1 MPATL
6 DLLLSEPIATIN
18 PNIYGHFIEHL
29 GACVYDGVWL
39 DHQIC
44 TDVVEAL
51 KQIRPP
57 IIRWPGG
64 CFADDYHWQ
73 DGIGPPNNRPKRV
86 NLHWGNVIESNHF
99 GTHEFIQFC
108 RAIGAQPYISG
119 NVGSGSPR
127 ELRDWV
133 EYCNHPSGSTLSDLR
148 RTNGADQPFN
158 VQFWGVGN
166 EPWGCGGHFTPEDYA
181 TEYRRFATY
190 LRGFGDTPLHLIAA
204 GPDGNDLDWTRRFFE
219 KLGGAD
225 IPVRHPSTINAFAPH
240 YYCGTAGTA
249 TEYTDAQWYEL
260 LDKAAKME
268 DLIVQQRKLM
278 DQFDPQ
284 RRINLIIDEWGT
296 WHPPTPPRAT
306 GGLSASALR
315 QPPLLWQ
322 QNTLRDALV
331 AAITLNIFNRHADKI
346 AMANI
351 AQSLNVLQALLL
363 TENGKLIRTPTYHIY
378 DLYKNHQGARSIR
391 IESAPDLCASASIKN
406 TTLTLT
412 VVNPKIAEPVETQ
425 INLHG
430 ASAILI
436 RQTIL
441 TDPDIHAHNTFTEP
455 TRLIPSDPRVLPLRG
470 HSFPFNFP
478 AQSLTRLEMS
488 LA

>member
-1 MPATL
+1 MSATL

-29 GACVYDGVWL
+29 GTCIYEGLWL
-39 DHQIC
+39 PDQGLC
-44 TDVVEAL
+44 PDVIDAL
-51 KQIRPP
+51 RPLRPP
-57 IIRWPGG
+57 ILRWPGG

-73 DGIGPPNNRPKRV
+73 DGIGPREQRPRRV
-86 NLHWGNVIESNHF
+86 NLHWGGVVEPNHF

-108 RAIGAQPYISG
+108 RAIGAHPYISG

-133 EYCNHPSGSTLSDLR
+133 EYCNHPAGSTLSDLR
-148 RTNGADQPFN
+148 RQNSAEQPFN

-166 EPWGCGGHFTPEDYA
+166 EPWGCGGHFTPQDYA
-181 TEYRRFATY
+181 KEYRRFATY

-204 GPDGNDLDWTRRFFE
+204 GPDGNDLEWTHCFFDE
-219 KLGGAD
+219 LKSY
-225 IPVRHPSTINAFAPH
+225 PVFSRIHGFAAH
-240 YYCGTAGTA
+240 YYCGTAGSA
-249 TEYTDAQWYEL
+249 TEYTEEQWYEL
-260 LDKAAKME
+260 LQKASKIE
-268 DLIVQQRKLM
+268 ELICRQRDLM
-278 DQFDPQ
+278 DEFDPQ
-284 RRINLIIDEWGT
+284 RKISLVIDEWGT
-296 WHPPTPPRAT
+296 WHPPTPGRNPAF
-306 GGLSASALR
+306 
-315 QPPLLWQ
+315 LWQ

-331 AAITLNIFNRHADKI
+331 AAITLNIFNRHADKV

-351 AQSLNVLQALLL
+351 AQTLNVLQALLL
-363 TENGKLIRTPTYHIY
+363 TENGKVVRTSTYHVY

-391 IESAPDLCASASIKN
+391 VESSSDLNVSASIKN

-412 VVNPKIAEPVETQ
+412 AVNTKIARPLESQ
-425 INLHG
+425 INLRG
-430 ASAILI
+430 ASAILV

-441 TDPDIHAHNTFTEP
+441 THEDIHAHNTFDHP
-455 TRLIPSDPRVLPLRG
+455 TRLIPQEPRVLPLRG
-470 HSFPFNFP
+470 DSFPFTFP

>member
-6 DLLLSEPIATIN
+6 DVLLSEPIATIN

-29 GACVYDGVWL
+29 GACVYDGLWL
-39 DHQIC
+39 RDQGLC
-44 TDVVEAL
+44 TDVIDAL
-51 KQIRPP
+51 RPLRPP
-57 IIRWPGG
+57 ILRWPGG

-73 DGIGPPNNRPKRV
+73 DGIGPRESRPRRV
-86 NLHWGNVIESNHF
+86 NLHWGGVVEPNHF
-99 GTHEFIQFC
+99 GTHAFIQFC
-108 RAIGAQPYISG
+108 RAIGAHPYISG

-148 RTNGADQPFN
+148 RQNGAEQPFN

-181 TEYRRFATY
+181 KEYRRFATY

-204 GPDGNDLDWTRRFFE
+204 GPDGNDLEWTHCFFDE
-219 KLGGAD
+219 LKNYPDFSRIHG
-225 IPVRHPSTINAFAPH
+225 FAAH

-249 TEYTDAQWYEL
+249 TEYSEEQWYEL
-260 LDKAAKME
+260 LQKAAKIE
-268 DLIVQQRKLM
+268 ELICRQRDLM
-278 DQFDPQ
+278 DEFDPQ
-284 RRINLIIDEWGT
+284 RKISLVIDEWGT
-296 WHPPTPPRAT
+296 WHPPTPGRNP
-306 GGLSASALR
+306 
-315 QPPLLWQ
+315 QFLWK

-351 AQSLNVLQALLL
+351 AQTLNVLHALLL
-363 TENGKLIRTPTYHIY
+363 TENGKVVRTPTYHVY

-391 IESAPDLCASASIKN
+391 IESTSDLNVSASIKN

-412 VVNPKIAEPVETQ
+412 AVNTKISRPMEAQ
-425 INLHG
+425 INLRG
-430 ASAILI
+430 ASAILV
-436 RQTIL
+436 RQTLL
-441 TDPDIHAHNTFTEP
+441 TDPDIHAHNTFDQP
-455 TRLIPSDPRVLPLRG
+455 TRLIPQEPRVLPLRG
-470 HSFPFNFP
+470 DSFPFTFP

>member
-1 MPATL
+1 MPAKL

-29 GACVYDGVWL
+29 GACIYDGLWL
-39 DHQIC
+39 PNQGLCPEVIS
-44 TDVVEAL
+44 AL
-51 KQIRPP
+51 KQINPP

-86 NLHWGNVIESNHF
+86 NLHWGSVIESNHF
-99 GTHEFIQFC
+99 GAHEFIQFC
-108 RAIGAQPYISG
+108 RTLGAQPYISG

-133 EYCNHPSGSTLSDLR
+133 EYCNHSSGSTLSDLR
-148 RTNGADQPFN
+148 RTNGAEQPFN

-181 TEYRRFATY
+181 AEYRRFATY
-190 LRGFGDTPLHLIAA
+190 LLGFGDTPLHLIAA

-219 KLGGAD
+219 KLMSGGAD
-225 IPVRHPSTINAFAPH
+225 TPVHHPSTIHAFAAH

-249 TEYTDAQWYEL
+249 TDYTDAQWYEL
-260 LDKAAKME
+260 LHKAAKIE
-268 DLIVQQRKLM
+268 DLILQQRALM
-278 DQFDPQ
+278 DQFDPH
-284 RRINLIIDEWGT
+284 RRISLIIDEWGA
-296 WHPPTPPRAT
+296 WHPPTPGRNPAF
-306 GGLSASALR
+306 
-315 QPPLLWQ
+315 LWQ
-322 QNTLRDALV
+322 QNTLRDAFV

-351 AQSLNVLQALLL
+351 AQTLNVLQALLL
-363 TENGKLIRTPTYHIY
+363 TENGKLIRTPTYHVY

-391 IESAPDLCASASIKN
+391 IESASDLSTSASLKN

-412 VVNPKIAEPVETQ
+412 VVNSKIAEPAETQ

-430 ASAILI
+430 SSAILI

-470 HSFPFNFP
+470 HSFPFTFP
-478 AQSLTRLEMS
+478 PQSLTRLEMS